1 MTQVLALRQL
11 VKTVLATLAYA
22 VFGVRLGAKPRDAE
36 EMTQKE
42 VRVDTRQPRLV
53 SGAPGHHLTLARRL
67 SLRQGVSEDLVVGL
81 EAAAKVT
88 SYGILAWC
96 ILHGVPVLINNLNL
110 DVM

>member
-42 VRVDTRQPRLV
+42 VRTRQSRLV